1 MGHSDRIAAL
11 TREIREIQA
20 AVGARKSPKDWGLKA
35 KHKNSEK
42 AAHDL
47 TRLVALWE
55 YGVLD
60 SKLKSLKVAMDAS
73 LADFTKLAGKY
84 KATGAKTGAV
94 EQAFV
99 EELRKAAR
107 RKINR
112 TLRELGLR
120 KR

>member
-1 MGHSDRIAAL
+1 MNHSERIAKL
-11 TREIREIQA
+11 TQDIREISA
-20 AVGARKSPKDWGLKA
+20 AVGARKSPKEWGLKVRHE
-35 KHKNSEK
+35 KSEK

-60 SKLKSLKVAMDAS
+60 PKLKELKTGMDSA
-73 LADFTKLAGKY
+73 LADFAKLAKKF
-84 KATGAKTGAV
+84 KATGAMTPAV
-94 EQAFV
+94 EKAFV

-112 TLRELGLR
+112 TLRDLGLR

>member
-1 MGHSDRIAAL
+1 MSHSERIANLA
-11 TREIREIQA
+11 REIREIQA
-20 AVGARKSPKDWGLKA
+20 AVGARKSPKEWGLKVRN
-35 KHKNSEK
+35 KKSEQ

-60 SKLKSLKVAMDAS
+60 PKLKELKRAMDMS
-73 LADFTKLAGKY
+73 LEDFTKLAKKF
-84 KATGAKTGAV
+84 KATGAMTPAV
-94 EQAFV
+94 EKAFV

-112 TLRELGLR
+112 TLRDLGLR